1 MPVVTVLSNPRGDPT
16 ATTCCPTRRSLD
28 DPIAIGVNPDVPCA
42 RTTAMSLVGSVATTV
57 KGAVRPSANITT
69 VCAGAGPAA
78 AALAATD
85 TSWLAA
91 ATTWLFVRI
100 SPSAVKTM
108 PEPCSLSLPR
118 SVCSCTTLGTT
129 FAATCS
135 TEFVDT
141 PAAGTGTAAVAVAV
155 VPSVDRYGCTATAA
169 TPPMDADITA
179 TASPATTNGPRR
191 EGVCC
196 VRCAGYTRSN
206 STGACATS
214 P

>member
-1 MPVVTVLSNPRGDPT
+1 
-16 ATTCCPTRRSLD
+16 
-28 DPIAIGVNPDVPCA
+28 
-42 RTTAMSLVGSVATTV
+42 MSLVGSVATTV

-78 AALAATD
+78 AALAAAD

-91 ATTWLFVRI
+91 DTTWLFVMI
-100 SPSAVKTM
+100 SPSAVKMM

-135 TEFVDT
+135 IELVEAL
-141 PAAGTGTAAVAVAV
+141 AAGSGTAAVAVAM
-155 VPSVDRYGCTATAA
+155 VPSVDRYGCTATEA

-179 TASPATTNGPRR
+179 SASPAITNGPRR
-191 EGVCC
+191 EGLCC
-196 VRCAGYTRSN
+196 IRCAGYGRSI
-206 STGACATS
+206 STGA
-214 P
+214 